1 MKTSSFIVALTLG
14 LFVTA
19 TPGPIVNGRQI
30 SEAQRGG
37 RTPGGG
43 GQAGVRIT

>member
-30 SEAQRGG
+30 SEARKGG
-37 RTPGGG
+37 KTPGRGRQG
-43 GQAGVRIT
+43 GVRIK